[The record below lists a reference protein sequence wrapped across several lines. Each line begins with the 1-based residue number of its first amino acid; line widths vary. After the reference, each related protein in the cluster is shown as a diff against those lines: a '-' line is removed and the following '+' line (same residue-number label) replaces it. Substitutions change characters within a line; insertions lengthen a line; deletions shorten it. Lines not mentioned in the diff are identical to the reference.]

1 MRIRS
6 ERTLVA
12 PVLVTLALAVFGCG
26 HAEEQ
31 PANTPGSPAAESER
45 DEVTRAAPAPE
56 ARTDDE
62 QAFLDEPNQI
72 GLPTGM
78 SADTTVEVGIGICQ
92 NIDDGVDTDTI
103 LDHIRPLTS
112 AIAIRSADQDTDRV
126 GRAIVEASRAN
137 LCD

>member
-31 PANTPGSPAAESER
+31 PANTPGSPAAESKR

-62 QAFLDEPNQI
+62 QAFLDELNQI

-112 AIAIRSADQDTDRV
+112 AIATRSADQDTDRV

>member
-31 PANTPGSPAAESER
+31 PANTPGSPAAASER
-45 DEVTRAAPAPE
+45 DEVTRAAPVPE
-56 ARTDDE
+56 SRTDDE
-62 QAFLDEPNQI
+62 QAFLDELNQI

-112 AIAIRSADQDTDRV
+112 AIATRSADQDTDRV

>member
-31 PANTPGSPAAESER
+31 PANTPGSPAAASER

-56 ARTDDE
+56 SRTDDE
-62 QAFLDEPNQI
+62 QAFLDELNQI

-112 AIAIRSADQDTDRV
+112 AIATRSADQDTDRV

>member
-6 ERTLVA
+6 QRTLVA
-12 PVLVTLALAVFGCG
+12 PVLVALALAGSGCG

-31 PANTPGSPAAESER
+31 PVSTPEAPAAESER
-45 DEVTRAAPAPE
+45 DEGTDAAPVPE
-56 ARTDDE
+56 ARTHSE
-62 QAFLDEPNQI
+62 QAFLDELDEI

-92 NIDDGVDTDTI
+92 NIEDGVDTDTI

-112 AIAIRSADQDTDRV
+112 AIATQSADQDTDRV